1 MSISND
7 NVNTIVPLIDSI
19 LSIMN
24 SDELQK
30 NYSLEITPQVK
41 TILISLTNNKEYF
54 SNIQNTLKE
63 IVKDDKIDTQ
73 DIPNIILLISE
84 LYPLVLQLNIKNIT
98 SEMCGNILKFII
110 HILINDDIVKVQDKP
125 KLILTIDNI
134 INSCVVL
141 VNLEKSLTKN
151 IPSFFS
157 RFFCWFFTSNKN

>member
-19 LSIMN
+19 LSVMN
-24 SDELQK
+24 SEELQK
-30 NYSLEITPQVK
+30 KYSLEITPQIK
-41 TILISLTNNKEYF
+41 TILISLTNNKVYF
-54 SNIQNTLKE
+54 SNIQNTVKE

-157 RFFCWFFTSNKN
+157 RFFCWFFKANKN

>member
-19 LSIMN
+19 LSIIN
-24 SDELQK
+24 SEDLQK
-30 NYSLEITPQVK
+30 KYSLEITPQIK
-41 TILISLTNNKEYF
+41 TILISLTENKEYF

-63 IVKDDKIDTQ
+63 ILKDDKIDTQ

-84 LYPLVLQLNIKNIT
+84 LYPLILKINIKNIT
-98 SEMCGNILKFII
+98 SEICGNILKFII
-110 HILINDDIVKVQDKP
+110 HILINDDIINVQDKT
-125 KLILTIDNI
+125 KLISSIDNI

-141 VNLEKSLTKN
+141 VNLEKSLVKN

-157 RFFCWFFTSNKN
+157 RFFCWFLKSSKI